1 MVRRTVAAG
10 LVVAQLVSAGVAAA
24 GEPPRAPIAES
35 AAREVARAAVGDR
48 GPIRGGLKWTGVG
61 LIAGGTALA
70 VVGAANTGDGC
81 HDPDFSCRDLRRAA
95 FAGAAVVAGTGVLLL
110 AIGHARRAPDLP
122 SLSVAP
128 GRASIQ
134 QRIRF

>member
-1 MVRRTVAAG
+1 MVRRTMAAG
-10 LVVAQLVSAGVAAA
+10 LVVAQLGSAGVAAA
-24 GEPPRAPIAES
+24 GEPARAPIAGT
-35 AAREVARAAVGDR
+35 AAREAARAAVRDR
-48 GPIRGGLKWTGVG
+48 GPMRGGLKWTGLG
-61 LIAGGTALA
+61 LIAGGTSLA
-70 VVGAANTGDGC
+70 VVGAANTGEGC

-95 FAGAAVVAGTGVLLL
+95 FAGAGVVAGTGVLLL
-110 AIGHARRAPDLP
+110 AIGHARRAQDLP